1 MSSDHNMNCSANQPT
16 TVEKAQRE
24 WVGLTDTEIR
34 EIDTSEFW
42 LNNTPY
48 DFARVIEAK
57 LWQKNIC

>member
-1 MSSDHNMNCSANQPT
+1 MNCSANQPT